1 MDLKSFLQIR
11 LLLFCYNKFCIE
23 IPNLVIGLNKY
34 RQFCYNKFCIEIMD
48 RKPLCKYPFQ
58 FCYNKF
64 CIEICICRIIQNV
77 RCKFCYNKFC
87 IEIQKTLISI
97 LKGVYFAIT
106 NFVLKSIIYIYF
118 ARLIKFCYNKF
129 CIEIRNLKIPALFL
143 YPHFAITNFVL
154 KSGFVADIS
163 FFILILL

>member
-1 MDLKSFLQIR
+1 MQQFCYNKFCIEIFDYDEISHEAHYFAITNFVLKSHMEFAYICKFLIFCYNKFCIEMDLKSFLQIR
-11 LLLFCYNKFCIE
+11 LLL
-23 IPNLVIGLNKY
+23 
-34 RQFCYNKFCIEIMD
+34 FCYNKFCIEIMD

-106 NFVLKSIIYIYF
+106 NFVLK
-118 ARLIKFCYNKF
+118 
-129 CIEIRNLKIPALFL
+129 
-143 YPHFAITNFVL
+143 
-154 KSGFVADIS
+154 
-163 FFILILL
+163 